1 MKELTAGVGGAAA
14 SFEYVLI
21 EGAKL
26 DAGELPITAA
36 AQRYFPNETFAPRS
50 GVQPV

>member
-1 MKELTAGVGGAAA
+1 MSRLTAGVGGEGA

-26 DAGELPITAA
+26 DASELPITAA
-36 AQRYFPNETFAPRS
+36 TQR
-50 GVQPV
+50 